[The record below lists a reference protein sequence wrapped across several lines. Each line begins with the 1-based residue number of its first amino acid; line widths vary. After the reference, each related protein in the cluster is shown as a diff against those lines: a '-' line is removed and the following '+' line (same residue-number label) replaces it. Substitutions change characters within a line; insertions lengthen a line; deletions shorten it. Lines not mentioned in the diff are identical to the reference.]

1 MAGKER
7 EDPSDTRERLILTA
21 ERLFATQGIEAVS
34 LREIARAGGQKNVAA
49 MQYHFGDRQGL
60 FSAILE
66 YRMSRIETKRQAL
79 LNACDERGD
88 GHTLRPLIACLVLP
102 FVEHVRSEGERS
114 HYIEF
119 LARLQVSHPEFVA
132 QENAG
137 KPWQSNVLEIS
148 RRLQALTD
156 TSSTQSIFERQRMM
170 GACLIHSVAEFE
182 RGLRDGQYNVGEL
195 AAFTDNLINAL
206 CGIIAAPHPRQ

>member
-1 MAGKER
+1 MAGKAK
-7 EDPSDTRERLILTA
+7 EDLSDTRERLILMA
-21 ERLFATQGIEAVS
+21 EELFATQGIEAVS

-66 YRMSRIETKRQAL
+66 YRMSRIELLRQEL
-79 LNACDERGD
+79 LAASDERGD
-88 GHTLRPLIACLVLP
+88 GNTLPSLISCLVLP
-102 FVEHVRSEGERS
+102 FVEHVRNEGERS

-137 KPWQSNVLEIS
+137 KPWQANVLEIS
-148 RRLQALTD
+148 RRLQVLAASD
-156 TSSTQSIFERQRMM
+156 SISSIYQRQRMM

-182 RGLRDGQYNVGEL
+182 RGLRSGHYSTNEL
-195 AAFTDNLINAL
+195 DAFTDNLVDAL
-206 CGIIAAPHPRQ
+206 CGIISAPYR